1 MNINVPPLPGLP
13 AHARSPV
20 GEANDATNQH
30 PLRRERSSRTAVR
43 CGTRAT
49 KGIDMATTTRV
60 WISPQAH
67 ERLHRELD
75 TLRFLF
81 SAGIADEDTDEN
93 ATAVRRAW
101 ETRIQQIHDLLI
113 NAVVGED
120 PPDDGIAEPGMV
132 VTIRRDATGDTETFL
147 LGVHGAE
154 YADMPVYSIESP
166 LGAAIAGARP
176 GQRRTY
182 QLPNGIPLA
191 VTLLKAVP
199 YGLHIADLSQPA
211 PQ

>member
-1 MNINVPPLPGLP
+1 
-13 AHARSPV
+13 
-20 GEANDATNQH
+20 
-30 PLRRERSSRTAVR
+30 
-43 CGTRAT
+43 
-49 KGIDMATTTRV
+49 MATTTRI

-81 SAGIADEDTDEN
+81 SAGMADEDTDAN

-101 ETRIQQIHDLLI
+101 ERRIQQLNDLLI

-120 PPDDGIAEPGMV
+120 PPDDGVAEPGMV
-132 VTIRRDATGDTETFL
+132 VTIRCNTTGDTETFL

-176 GQRRTY
+176 GERRTY
-182 QLPNGIPLA
+182 RLPNGISLA
-191 VTLLKAVP
+191 VTLLKAMP
-199 YGLHIADLSQPA
+199 YGLHIADLNQPA

>member
-1 MNINVPPLPGLP
+1 MK
-13 AHARSPV
+13 
-20 GEANDATNQH
+20 
-30 PLRRERSSRTAVR
+30 
-43 CGTRAT
+43 GT
-49 KGIDMATTTRV
+49 DMPTTPRV

-93 ATAVRRAW
+93 AAAVRRAW
-101 ETRIQQIHDLLI
+101 EVRIQQIHDLLI

-120 PPDDGIAEPGMV
+120 PPNDGIAEPGMV
-132 VTIRRDATGDTETFL
+132 VTIRYDTTGDTNTFL

-154 YADMPVYSIESP
+154 YADMAVYSIESP
-166 LGAAIAGARP
+166 LGAAIAGARA
-176 GQRRTY
+176 GERRTY
-182 QLPNGIPLA
+182 LLPTGAALA

-199 YGLHIADLSQPA
+199 YGLHIADLNQPA
-211 PQ
+211 IH

>member
-1 MNINVPPLPGLP
+1 
-13 AHARSPV
+13 
-20 GEANDATNQH
+20 
-30 PLRRERSSRTAVR
+30 
-43 CGTRAT
+43 
-49 KGIDMATTTRV
+49 MATTPRV

-81 SAGIADEDTDEN
+81 SAGIADEDSDEN

-176 GQRRTY
+176 GHRRTY
-182 QLPNGIPLA
+182 RLPNGIPLA
-191 VTLLKAVP
+191 ITLLAAVP
-199 YGLHIADLSQPA
+199 YGLHIADLTSAA

>member
-1 MNINVPPLPGLP
+1 MP
-13 AHARSPV
+13 
-20 GEANDATNQH
+20 
-30 PLRRERSSRTAVR
+30 
-43 CGTRAT
+43 
-49 KGIDMATTTRV
+49 TTTRV

-81 SAGIADEDTDEN
+81 SAGIADGDTDAN
-93 ATAVRRAW
+93 ADAVRRAW
-101 ETRIQQIHDLLI
+101 EIRIQQIHDLLI

-132 VTIRRDATGDTETFL
+132 VTIRYDSTGDTDTFL

-154 YADMPVYSIESP
+154 YADMAVYSVESP
-166 LGAAIAGARP
+166 LGSAISGARP
-176 GQRRTY
+176 GEHRTY
-182 QLPNGIPLA
+182 RLADGRAMA

-199 YGLHIADLSQPA
+199 YGLHLADRNQQA
-211 PQ
+211 VER

>member
-1 MNINVPPLPGLP
+1 MK
-13 AHARSPV
+13 
-20 GEANDATNQH
+20 
-30 PLRRERSSRTAVR
+30 
-43 CGTRAT
+43 GT
-49 KGIDMATTTRV
+49 DMATTTRV

-81 SAGIADEDTDEN
+81 SAGIADEHVDEN

-101 ETRIQQIHDLLI
+101 EKRIQQIHDLLI

-120 PPDDGIAEPGMV
+120 PPDDGVAEPGMV

-147 LGVHGAE
+147 LGVQGAE

-166 LGAAIAGARP
+166 LGVAIAGARA
-176 GQRRTY
+176 GQRRSY
-182 QLPNGIPLA
+182 RLPNGIPLA
-191 VTLLKAVP
+191 VTLIKAVP
-199 YGLHIADLSQPA
+199 YGLHIADLNQPG

>member
-1 MNINVPPLPGLP
+1 MP
-13 AHARSPV
+13 
-20 GEANDATNQH
+20 
-30 PLRRERSSRTAVR
+30 
-43 CGTRAT
+43 
-49 KGIDMATTTRV
+49 TTTRV

-81 SAGIADEDTDEN
+81 SAGIADGDTDEN
-93 ATAVRRAW
+93 AAAVRRAW
-101 ETRIQQIHDLLI
+101 EVRIQQIHDLLI

-147 LGVHGAE
+147 LGVYGAE
-154 YADMPVYSIESP
+154 YADMAVYSIESP

-176 GQRRTY
+176 GERRTY
-182 QLPNGIPLA
+182 RLTNGAALA

-199 YGLHIADLSQPA
+199 YGLHIADSNQPA
-211 PQ
+211 PR

>member
-1 MNINVPPLPGLP
+1 
-13 AHARSPV
+13 
-20 GEANDATNQH
+20 
-30 PLRRERSSRTAVR
+30 
-43 CGTRAT
+43 
-49 KGIDMATTTRV
+49 MATTTRV

-81 SAGIADEDTDEN
+81 SAGIDDEDADGN

-101 ETRIQQIHDLLI
+101 EKRIQQIHDLLI

-120 PPDDGIAEPGMV
+120 PPDDGVAEPGMV

-147 LGVHGAE
+147 LGVRGAE
-154 YADMPVYSIESP
+154 YADMPVHSIESP
-166 LGAAIAGARP
+166 LGAAIAGARA
-176 GQRRTY
+176 GQCRTY
-182 QLPNGIPLA
+182 YLPDGIPLA
-191 VTLLKAVP
+191 ITLLKAVP
-199 YGLHIADLSQPA
+199 YGLHIADLNQPA

>member
-1 MNINVPPLPGLP
+1 
-13 AHARSPV
+13 
-20 GEANDATNQH
+20 
-30 PLRRERSSRTAVR
+30 
-43 CGTRAT
+43 
-49 KGIDMATTTRV
+49 MATTQRV

-81 SAGIADEDTDEN
+81 SAGIADENDDN
-93 ATAVRRAW
+93 ATAVRRTW
-101 ETRIQQIHDLLI
+101 EIRMQQIHDLLI

-132 VTIRRDATGDTETFL
+132 VTVRYDSTGDTDTFL

-154 YADMPVYSIESP
+154 FADMAVHSIESP

-176 GQRRTY
+176 GERRVY
-182 QLPNGIPLA
+182 RLSVGAA
-191 VTLLKAVP
+191 VPVTVLKAVP
-199 YGLHIADLSQPA
+199 YGLHAADLTRTGS
-211 PQ
+211 